1 MSQDEAADAQ
11 RPWQSELERAVAR
24 YRVQLTNGM
33 DQKLLTRILE
43 KFPRQKNE
51 LRPTA
56 SSCEGLCRL
65 IDLRE
70 PISKGVKE
78 LVFTMIMAALGS
90 QNEGAL
96 RSRAIGVIQNTQELI
111 ITDAYVGVCCTG
123 MKKVCEGIM
132 SKLLRPHDALGE
144 GTRDTDYD
152 GRVLP
157 QYRHYPHNAQGCERI
172 TDPAW
177 NPPAELVRQ
186 WVAIC
191 RPATW
196 DHLSASRVICLDPL
210 DFDLDEQPADT
221 LRTYVRSIRRQMMM
235 YIEALTPTWYQRS

>member
-1 MSQDEAADAQ
+1 M
-11 RPWQSELERAVAR
+11 LERAVMR
-24 YRVQLTNGM
+24 YRVQLINGM
-33 DQKLLTRILE
+33 DQKLLARILE
-43 KFPRQKNE
+43 KFPKQKNE

-56 SSCEGLCRL
+56 SSCDGLCRL

-70 PISKGVKE
+70 PISNGVKE

-90 QNEGAL
+90 QNEGAP
-96 RSRAIGVIQNTQELI
+96 RSRAVGVIPNTQELI

-123 MKKVCEGIM
+123 MKKVCEGIK
-132 SKLLRPHDALGE
+132 SKMLRPHDALGE

-157 QYRHYPHNAQGCERI
+157 GYRQYPFNALGCERI

-177 NPPAELVRQ
+177 NPPADLVRQ

-191 RPATW
+191 RPTTW
-196 DHLSASRVICLDPL
+196 DHLSALRLICL
-210 DFDLDEQPADT
+210 T
-221 LRTYVRSIRRQMMM
+221 R
-235 YIEALTPTWYQRS
+235 